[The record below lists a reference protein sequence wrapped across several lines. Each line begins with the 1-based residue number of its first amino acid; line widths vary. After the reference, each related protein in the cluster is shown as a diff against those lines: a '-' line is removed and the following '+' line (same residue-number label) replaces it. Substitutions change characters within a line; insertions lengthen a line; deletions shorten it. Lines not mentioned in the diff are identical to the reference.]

1 MNSHR
6 LTLGLSVATLVVVV
20 AGLGWQWRI
29 NEELRLAIGM
39 LEAAGGG
46 AAGSTSAAEASPDRT
61 AGGEPATKRGRT
73 DELAQ
78 MREDIE
84 QLKTR
89 TQAVARLAVRNAEG
103 AVLLNLRPSS
113 AWKNSGRGTP
123 ANAIET
129 LLLAAEGGD
138 VDTLAAS
145 ILLDAEAREKAQAI
159 LDRLPEA
166 VRATYGTPE
175 KLIALLMARDSDIRA
190 MQVLSENQANNDA
203 LVMMRVQKGDGK
215 TKDEGYSFR
224 RDGDGWRLVIP
235 GKAVDKYGKKL
246 SDPPKKGG

>member
-1 MNSHR
+1 MISNR
-6 LTLGLSVATLVVVV
+6 LTLGVTVATLLVVL
-20 AGLGWQWRI
+20 AGFVWQWKI
-29 NEELRLAIGM
+29 NAELQLAISA
-39 LEAAGGG
+39 LEAQSGGSSFAAARARKVNAETADGGPG
-46 AAGSTSAAEASPDRT
+46 AKRAGS
-61 AGGEPATKRGRT
+61 

-84 QLKTR
+84 RLKMR
-89 TQAVARLAVRNAEG
+89 TQAVARLAVKNAEG
-103 AVLLNLRPSS
+103 AVLLNLRPTS

-123 ANAIET
+123 AFAVET
-129 LLLAAEGGD
+129 LLLAADGGD

-175 KLIALLMARDSDIRA
+175 KLIALLMARDADIRA
-190 MQVLSENQANNDA
+190 MQVLSENQANDDA
-203 LVMMRVQKGDGK
+203 LVNVRVQKGDGK
-215 TKDEGYSFR
+215 TKDEGYAFR
-224 RDGDGWRLVIP
+224 RDGDGWRMVIP

-246 SDPPKKGG
+246 TEPPKKGG